1 MGVRIH
7 QPRDQ
12 HVLRTV
18 DDFHRIVVAKS
29 GGRNNAVYAAA
40 PHQHGM
46 VLEDLA
52 GWLYRQNPAGSYSQV
67 SGDMVGQ
74 TDSLEFGRLASGRSI
89 ALRAC

>member
-1 MGVRIH
+1 
-7 QPRDQ
+7 
-12 HVLRTV
+12 
-18 DDFHRIVVAKS
+18 
-29 GGRNNAVYAAA
+29 
-40 PHQHGM
+40 M

-74 TDSLEFGRLASGRSI
+74 TDSLEFARLASGRSI